1 MGGQVVQERQDYIY
15 QTNQYLQLYDIR
27 NQPRPHLAG
36 TTVGFE
42 PSKKQEDPKRS
53 RRFKILIFTIYV
65 LCIRPVFKVTSYNAD
80 KVDIIN
86 QSSHVNNKVQNVLV
100 VFVLVLVVLLVV
112 VVVVLDVYLGN
123 TRNKYLWPLT
133 ES

>member
-1 MGGQVVQERQDYIY
+1 
-15 QTNQYLQLYDIR
+15 
-27 NQPRPHLAG
+27 
-36 TTVGFE
+36 
-42 PSKKQEDPKRS
+42 
-53 RRFKILIFTIYV
+53 
-65 LCIRPVFKVTSYNAD
+65 
-80 KVDIIN
+80 
-86 QSSHVNNKVQNVLV
+86 V